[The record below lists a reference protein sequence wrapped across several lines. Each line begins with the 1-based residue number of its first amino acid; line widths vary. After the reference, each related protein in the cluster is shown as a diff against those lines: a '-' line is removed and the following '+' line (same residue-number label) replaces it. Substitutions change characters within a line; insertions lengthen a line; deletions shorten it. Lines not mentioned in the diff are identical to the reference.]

1 MYFPDNVAGLT
12 ALSERVHG
20 FVLRWRTA
28 IGRKLRRPVEHSPR
42 PRRNGG
48 VSALCERGKSA
59 DRGVPRWNPWGGDQN
74 GKGLRRGNCVQ
85 HHQDDCEPGLLLGD
99 RAGAARRLVPLSF
112 PAAAGQ
118 LTRAT
123 GEVSQGRY

>member
-28 IGRKLRRPVEHSPR
+28 IGRKLRRPAEHSPR

-48 VSALCERGKSA
+48 VSALCERGRSA
-59 DRGVPRWNPWGGDQN
+59 DRGVPRWNPWGAT
-74 GKGLRRGNCVQ
+74 KTARGLAEAIASNIIKMIVN
-85 HHQDDCEPGLLLGD
+85 QDFSSGIEPGP
-99 RAGAARRLVPLSF
+99 LVD
-112 PAAAGQ
+112 
-118 LTRAT
+118 
-123 GEVSQGRY
+123 

>member
-20 FVLRWRTA
+20 FALRWRTA
-28 IGRKLRRPVEHSPR
+28 IGRKLRRPAEHSPR

-48 VSALCERGKSA
+48 VSAFASA
-59 DRGVPRWNPWGGDQN
+59 ASPPTA
-74 GKGLRRGNCVQ
+74 
-85 HHQDDCEPGLLLGD
+85 EY
-99 RAGAARRLVPLSF
+99 RAGTPGVATKTARGLAEAIASNIIKMIVNQDSPRGSSRGRSSTSSPIF